1 MSLRTRHPSIQFWLA
16 CLLAFWVGP
25 LDARDSVPMRTI
37 EGRVL
42 SVDRYQGE
50 GGVEVVLAKLD
61 VPGGPKDGTQILL
74 APKSVCDQIGFQ
86 VEEGDRLRAR
96 VFVASDGPSRVQ
108 KVQNFTQGTMV
119 RMRTLH
125 STPLWSAAGA
135 WQGGPIRTARGR
147 EQAGRGAGKG
157 PPR

>member
-1 MSLRTRHPSIQFWLA
+1 LKTHAQPSPFSLCLA
-16 CLLAFWVGP
+16 LLLAFWVAP
-25 LDARDSVPMRTI
+25 LGARDSVPMRTI

-42 SVDRYQGE
+42 AVDRYQGE
-50 GGVEVVLAKLD
+50 GGVEVVLAKID
-61 VPGGPKDGTQILL
+61 VPGGPENGTQILL
-74 APKSVCDQIGFQ
+74 APKSVCDQIGFR
-86 VEEGDRLRAR
+86 VAEGDRLRAR
-96 VFVASDGPSRVQ
+96 VFVSVDGPSRVQ

-135 WQGGPIRTARGR
+135 WQGGPIRTARGHD
-147 EQAGRGAGKG
+147 QAGRGSGKR